1 MTWGALLETAASAL
15 LSLKAVFGERH
26 ASSITRV
33 LVALGL
39 EGNEQFQDGGVSI
52 LTQADSLV
60 HSLSEEA
67 SVAFT
72 IGVTQDAL
80 GDVLPKG
87 IVEDMVAAC
96 LNPKES
102 KAVKFKTEGVET
114 GRLLGVRGRGRPR
127 KPTQA
132 S

>member
-1 MTWGALLETAASAL
+1 MKTSPKNPKNPYTPVD
-15 LSLKAVFGERH
+15 LSTYRAYLKG
-26 ASSITRV
+26 RV
-33 LVALGL
+33 IVALGL

-114 GRLLGVRGRGRPR
+114 GRLLGVRGRGGPR